1 MGKHLPKLWA
11 VVRRE
16 FGERVRTRWFL
27 ISTLLGPVFFAAITI
42 LPVLLARRERG
53 TAKIANV
60 VVIDATGAGL
70 GARVARA
77 LADSLPPARTAGAPT
92 PAAVPQVVTVAAA
105 GVDEAQRAA
114 TLAVVR
120 KEREGVLVLDSLT
133 LRGARASY
141 AGRNASSLGDVE
153 RIRDV
158 VRREV
163 LTVRLMREGL
173 PAERVSALTGPRLRL
188 ATERITDGGKGGSG
202 AGGVI
207 VATVVAFLLYLMI
220 LLYGQNVMRSVLEEK
235 TTRVAE
241 VVISSVRP
249 DVLMA
254 GKVLGV
260 GAVGMV
266 QQVAWFGGA
275 ALIGA
280 YVAPFLARGDRGGL
294 AARAADA
301 ADVTGAIGIPAIGVG
316 TVAAALGFFVLGYLL
331 YASLF
336 AAAGAMVNTEQ
347 EAQQASFPVMLPLIV
362 SAVFIQPVLAN
373 PDTAVARAAA
383 WFPFSAPIIMPM
395 RMSLVSTSPGEV
407 LAVLVG
413 LAVTVVGTTWLAAR
427 VYRVGLLM
435 YGKRPSLGELARW
448 VRQAA

>member
-1 MGKHLPKLWA
+1 
-11 VVRRE
+11 VVPDLDAARAGVLRRD
-16 FGERVRTRWFL
+16 
-27 ISTLLGPVFFAAITI
+27 TI
-42 LPVLLARRERG
+42 CVLSRGASGAPRRSP
-53 TAKIANV
+53 NV
-60 VVIDATGAGL
+60 VVIDATAPVSAL
-70 GARVARA
+70 GGPRPGR
-77 LADSLPPARTAGAPT
+77 LAPARPNRRGAT
-92 PAAVPQVVTVAAA
+92 PAAVPAGGDVAAA

-241 VVISSVRP
+241 VVISSV
-249 DVLMA
+249 
-254 GKVLGV
+254 
-260 GAVGMV
+260 
-266 QQVAWFGGA
+266 
-275 ALIGA
+275 
-280 YVAPFLARGDRGGL
+280 AP
-294 AARAADA
+294 
-301 ADVTGAIGIPAIGVG
+301 
-316 TVAAALGFFVLGYLL
+316 
-331 YASLF
+331 
-336 AAAGAMVNTEQ
+336 
-347 EAQQASFPVMLPLIV
+347 
-362 SAVFIQPVLAN
+362 
-373 PDTAVARAAA
+373 
-383 WFPFSAPIIMPM
+383 
-395 RMSLVSTSPGEV
+395 TS
-407 LAVLVG
+407 
-413 LAVTVVGTTWLAAR
+413 
-427 VYRVGLLM
+427 
-435 YGKRPSLGELARW
+435 
-448 VRQAA
+448 